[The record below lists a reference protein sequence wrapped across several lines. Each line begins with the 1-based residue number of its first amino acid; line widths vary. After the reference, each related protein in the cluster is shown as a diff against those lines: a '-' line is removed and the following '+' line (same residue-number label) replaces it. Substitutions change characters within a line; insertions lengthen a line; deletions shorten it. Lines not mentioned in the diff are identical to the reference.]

1 MQKSYPIFLA
11 TILLLLLFPGTSF
24 CQGSWRTAANAPKF
38 NRIDDICFT
47 NDSTAFMGQDGK
59 VYRSVDGGDNWT
71 QIGSLPNNAY
81 IRSIEFLDDSIG
93 YIGTIYDAVGGVGLY
108 STTNGGVSWT
118 RINNS
123 VTGGMYGICG
133 LDHKNQT
140 IIGVGIYSEPGR
152 FYISRDGGNTWQ
164 SKQIIESAALVDC
177 LILDEN
183 TFLLAG
189 NSPDGRK
196 ALILKSTD
204 GGETWVEV
212 AKSIHNMTY
221 CWKLHIGENGLGL
234 ASIEDAPTSFITHDG
249 GSTWQEITIDPTQEK
264 QRFGGAYFINE
275 QLGWLG
281 IQWGVGTF
289 ETKDGGSSWHRID
302 FGGAINK
309 IRGTSHN
316 RAIATG
322 NTIYIYDRNSST
334 QVSPTDMP
342 VKHRLSVSPNPA
354 MSYITIDAHIAL
366 ATALRIDIMD
376 TNGRLIHTITH
387 QSTKA
392 GDYKWNYDISKN
404 PPGVYFVWMRTNE
417 GHRVSRVVVNKV

>member
-1 MQKSYPIFLA
+1 M
-11 TILLLLLFPGTSF
+11 
-24 CQGSWRTAANAPKF
+24 
-38 NRIDDICFT
+38 
-47 NDSTAFMGQDGK
+47 
-59 VYRSVDGGDNWT
+59 
-71 QIGSLPNNAY
+71 
-81 IRSIEFLDDSIG
+81 
-93 YIGTIYDAVGGVGLY
+93 
-108 STTNGGVSWT
+108 
-118 RINNS
+118 
-123 VTGGMYGICG
+123 
-133 LDHKNQT
+133 
-140 IIGVGIYSEPGR
+140 
-152 FYISRDGGNTWQ
+152 
-164 SKQIIESAALVDC
+164 
-177 LILDEN
+177 
-183 TFLLAG
+183 
-189 NSPDGRK
+189 
-196 ALILKSTD
+196 KSTD

-249 GSTWQEITIDPTQEK
+249 GNTWQEITIDPTQEK

-289 ETKDGGSSWHRID
+289 ETNDGGKNWKKIN

-309 IRGTSHN
+309 IRGTSHQ

-322 NTIYIYDRNSST
+322 NTIYIYDGLSST
-334 QVSPTDMP
+334 HVNPTDILAQ
-342 VKHRLSVSPNPA
+342 HRLSVSPNPA
-354 MSYITIDAHIAL
+354 FSNIIIDAHIAL

-392 GDYKWNYDISKN
+392 GDYKWSYDIGKN